1 MSRFFAAQ
9 VTLRLKPAASSLRQ
23 YANPKKPLVL
33 FTYLD
38 AQEHLPYADDSAA
51 VTPKSELN
59 GGIVVDT
66 PTRMNLARKY
76 SYSSHTGGK
85 EGSYTSHTDLRYE
98 KTKESALRKKM
109 AAIFSSTST
118 TPPSCAGGADRLGG
132 NREERKR
139 LPPHLC
145 DISASQ
151 SQIKFDAEMRETSN
165 AMRWSIQR
173 NDRPTDCRASTPSS
187 ILFEPMPYGEMQNSP
202 RRTAGSGFGNLNGN
216 NKDSIDINVSLEKRN
231 YPYSPFNPTLK

>member
-1 MSRFFAAQ
+1 M
-9 VTLRLKPAASSLRQ
+9 LQ
-23 YANPKKPLVL
+23 YSNSKKPLVL

-66 PTRMNLARKY
+66 PTRMNLARKF
-76 SYSSHTGGK
+76 SYSSHTGK

-109 AAIFSSTST
+109 AAIFSTTTSSAAT
-118 TPPSCAGGADRLGG
+118 PSCGVGAADRLAG
-132 NREERKR
+132 NRDEEEEEAESESLICVCPSVISIAAQRVECETRWAKQR
-139 LPPHLC
+139 AGRPPL
-145 DISASQ
+145 SLS
-151 SQIKFDAEMRETSN
+151 
-165 AMRWSIQR
+165 
-173 NDRPTDCRASTPSS
+173 RASTPSS

-216 NKDSIDINVSLEKRN
+216 NKDSIDINVSRRSCRWPSCLRVLDTSARKRAFHATQ
-231 YPYSPFNPTLK
+231 PSRP

>member
-1 MSRFFAAQ
+1 MQSPEEGFFLAVCLTPAPRGVSGNLGKALFTDEQLFSRPSDSQ
-9 VTLRLKPAASSLRQ
+9 IETRRLILRISPSVLQ
-23 YANPKKPLVL
+23 YANTKKPLVL

-66 PTRMNLARKY
+66 PTRLNLARKY

-98 KTKESALRKKM
+98 KTRPPTKESALRKKM

-118 TPPSCAGGADRLGG
+118 APSCAGGAADRLG
-132 NREERKR
+132 NREERV
-139 LPPHLC
+139 
-145 DISASQ
+145 
-151 SQIKFDAEMRETSN
+151 F
-165 AMRWSIQR
+165 QR
-173 NDRPTDCRASTPSS
+173 IFVFTFST
-187 ILFEPMPYGEMQNSP
+187 
-202 RRTAGSGFGNLNGN
+202 
-216 NKDSIDINVSLEKRN
+216 
-231 YPYSPFNPTLK
+231 